1 MNTIQLEV
9 SCIEESLRYATDKNT
24 SPFDDIV
31 DKIGVVEVQT
41 QVGNNE
47 AVPENNSRENKQSI
61 KDTRDLISFKEDESY
76 HNISN
81 ILDNIIQTVLDRKKC
96 DPEEELIR
104 AILEDVLEN
113 SLAMEQCRKKI
124 KLSLI

>member
-81 ILDNIIQTVLDRKKC
+81 ILDNIIQTVLDKKKC

>member
-61 KDTRDLISFKEDESY
+61 KDTRDLISLKEDESY